1 MSAYVDDYTFL
12 KDFVLEPNECTG
24 VTRGADKKCSS
35 RLIRTDATLDLEV
48 RERMNCGVT
57 CRHPPS
63 TAARF
68 NAAGRP
74 HCGSGKLYSPS
85 LLWRSP

>member
-1 MSAYVDDYTFL
+1 MYCEDVMVKWVHTCVLVFYSSG
-12 KDFVLEPNECTG
+12 LEPNEYTG

-57 CRHPPS
+57 CRHKLIRRK
-63 TAARF
+63 ARL
-68 NAAGRP
+68 
-74 HCGSGKLYSPS
+74 LYLFSHR
-85 LLWRSP
+85 LWKDR